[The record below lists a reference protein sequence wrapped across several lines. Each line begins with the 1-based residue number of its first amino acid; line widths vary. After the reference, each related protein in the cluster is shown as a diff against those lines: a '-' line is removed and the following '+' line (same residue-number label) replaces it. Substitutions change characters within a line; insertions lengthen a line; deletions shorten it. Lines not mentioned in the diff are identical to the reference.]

1 MKMRLALVALCAS
14 TMATAVSAAPASD
27 TAQASVSIVAA
38 TQVRATRDLAFGT
51 IAKPTSGTSTVTVAS
66 AEAAAATPT
75 LGGGGNATIPTTGQ
89 AHAATFR
96 LVGTP
101 NQAISISN
109 VTLSFP
115 GAGTNLGTVTA
126 LSPVARDGSTS
137 QLPADGD
144 DDLFV
149 GGQIQVSPT
158 TGVATYNGTLSLT
171 VDFN

>member
-1 MKMRLALVALCAS
+1 MKLRLA
-14 TMATAVSAAPASD
+14 MATLAGTAAAATAQAAPASD

-38 TQVRATRDLAFGT
+38 TQVRATRDLTFGT

-75 LGGGGNATIPTTGQ
+75 LSGGGNATIPASGQ

-96 LVGTP
+96 LTGTP

-115 GAGTNLGTVTA
+115 GAGSNLGTVA
-126 LSPVARDGSTS
+126 AASPVARDGSTT

-144 DDLFV
+144 DDLFI
-149 GGQIQVSPT
+149 GGRIDVSPT
-158 TGVATYNGTLSLT
+158 TNVATYTGTLSLT